1 MATGDSLADIADWNG
16 GHLGDVA
23 GSEHPPDPPTEAM
36 LCRCFE
42 PTLAVGPREVPALPT
57 SGDIPLQPFSL
68 AAPV

>member
-1 MATGDSLADIADWNG
+1 MPTGDSLAVIADRNG
-16 GHLGDVA
+16 GRLVDVA

-42 PTLAVGPREVPALPT
+42 PTLTVGPREVPALPT
-57 SGDIPLQPFSL
+57 SGKFLYWPFSL